1 MVEESYDFNYYDVL
15 GLALWLGLLQKRKII
30 NNLIVSFILFGFLEA
45 LFIVTP
51 INDINPILCVIP
63 FFLTLILFSI
73 STFHNYKK
81 RQKLYLNSLHNF
93 YNDYLKEYDGYNKQ
107 IVGLDITSNSKK
119 FDNNFIMLTNGYKF
133 IFLEDPLK
141 NTKYKIKKRSL
152 KVLSSIENFKLEFLN
167 TQIKNFSFISGEEV
181 IVNNLYDTFINMN
194 SNVSKVVVTL
204 EDFTTFEIS
213 ANAYE
218 FIKNSN
224 PLKEIKNE
232 RELTSSQIA

>member
-30 NNLIVSFILFGFLEA
+30 NNLIISFILFGFLEA

-51 INDINPILCVIP
+51 LNDINPILCIIP
-63 FFLTLILFSI
+63 FVLAILLFSF

-81 RQKLYLNSLHNF
+81 RQKLYFHSLDNF
-93 YNDYLKEYDGYNKQ
+93 YNNYLKEYDGYNKQ

-141 NTKYKIKKRSL
+141 NTKYRIKNRSL

-167 TQIKNFSFISGEEV
+167 TQIKNFSFINGDNV
-181 IVNNLYDTFINMN
+181 ITYNLYDTFINMN

-218 FIKNSN
+218 LIKNSN